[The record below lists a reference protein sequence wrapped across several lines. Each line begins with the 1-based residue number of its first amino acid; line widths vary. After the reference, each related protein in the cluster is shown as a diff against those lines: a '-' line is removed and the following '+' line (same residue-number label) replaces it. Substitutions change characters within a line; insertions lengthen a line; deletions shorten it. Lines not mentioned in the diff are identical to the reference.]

1 MNEIRQEELVDQI
14 AERVRRWG
22 VSGLVGA
29 LLESIRPIAFIG
41 GQALWVAQ
49 PALGLMMDTEQ
60 VAEYARLLEQPDTLA
75 LLRARLEDC

>member
-14 AERVRRWG
+14 AERARRWG

-29 LLESIRPIAFIG
+29 LLEGIRPIAFIG

-75 LLRARLEDC
+75 LLRTRLEDC